1 VTELPRNVGAITM
14 FIEDVQR
21 SKKFYETVFDVAPI
35 YEDENAVA
43 FSFDNTVIN
52 LLRTPAAHELIEP
65 ALVGRQEGG
74 SRFQLTIGVDDCDSV
89 CAELASR
96 GDADQRPD
104 GSRVGPADGGV
115 RGSGRAHLGS
125 RGEHPGRRRERPLAF
140 RLRDVSTQI
149 QLSRFGG
156 STSFDSLALVSSHK
170 HSEDE
175 EG

>member
-1 VTELPRNVGAITM
+1 MTEIPKNVGAITM

-65 ALVGRQEGG
+65 AVVGRQEGG

-96 GDADQRPD
+96 GVTLINGPMDREWGLRTAAFADPD
-104 GSRVGPADGGV
+104 GHIWEVAENIQGGG
-115 RGSGRAHLGS
+115 GSGR
-125 RGEHPGRRRERPLAF
+125 
-140 RLRDVSTQI
+140 
-149 QLSRFGG
+149 
-156 STSFDSLALVSSHK
+156 
-170 HSEDE
+170 
-175 EG
+175 